1 MEKRSKIDRN
11 PYSNKNSIN
20 INNIDSKSSFHSI
33 DNPMRSN
40 FHLSHNSSNSKD
52 LSYNSVRLQSSYLND
67 IEQSMLELKNFIEIV
82 APSNSQTIETATNR
96 LSFRPKNLPKK
107 SKEEEEYHRRLV
119 EENRKLYLES
129 LHQKHLKEVEYKKRL
144 EKKLIKQ
151 QKLSKI
157 WVNEIIPKWVEIK
170 KDKKI
175 KEYFYMGLPP
185 TVRGRVWMLCL
196 GNRFSITKEYYQ
208 IQVNN
213 SKEILKKYKVKN
225 SINTNNN
232 KLGNK
237 NLYLNKDNNINN
249 LDNGEIEKID
259 DNDLDDQSDD
269 DDEDNK
275 IKTKDKEKSINI
287 IELDIERTFP
297 YLGLFKGN
305 SPMAEDLREILR
317 VFVISRP
324 DIGYIQGLSFIA
336 GILLLNMDK
345 FKAFIS
351 LMNLILNPIMMPF
364 YKMDNESI
372 QQRLKLFK
380 QVFYFNLPELCE
392 HFDELGLLPENYF
405 LSWNMTLFTRDVNL
419 ELANR
424 IWDVFMIEGVKAIYS
439 AAIVFL
445 SHFEEKLM
453 NMDFVEIM
461 TCIGTIKNINF
472 DEDMVIE
479 AMKKIKIPDWIQFEI
494 DKLNDEN
501 IPIY

>member
-1 MEKRSKIDRN
+1 MEKKSGVEKN
-11 PYSNKNSIN
+11 PYSNKNT
-20 INNIDSKSSFHSI
+20 INNSIEKKNSFHSI
-33 DNPMRSN
+33 DNPIRSN
-40 FHLSHNSSNSKD
+40 YHLLQNSNNSKEF
-52 LSYNSVRLQSSYLND
+52 SYNSVRVPSSSMSDL
-67 IEQSMLELKNFIEIV
+67 EQSMLELKNFIEIV

-107 SKEEEEYHRRLV
+107 SKEEEEYHRKLV

-129 LHQKHLKEVEYKKRL
+129 LHQKHLKEIEYKKRL

-157 WVNEIIPKWVEIK
+157 WVNEIIPKWLEK
-170 KDKKI
+170 KRDKNI

-185 TVRGRVWMLCL
+185 SVRGRVWMLCL

-213 SKEILKKYKVKN
+213 SKEILKKYKMKKDMSN
-225 SINTNNN
+225 KTDKTKSI
-232 KLGNK
+232 
-237 NLYLNKDNNINN
+237 YINKDNNI
-249 LDNGEIEKID
+249 DIEKID
-259 DNDLDDQSDD
+259 DNINEQNDSDE
-269 DDEDNK
+269 EDNK
-275 IKTKDKEKSINI
+275 SIIKDKEKSINI

-351 LMNLILNPIMMPF
+351 LMNLILNPIMLPF

-380 QVFYFNLPELCE
+380 QVFYFNLPELCG

-424 IWDVFMIEGVKAIYS
+424 IWDVFMIEGIKAIYS

-461 TCIGTIKNINF
+461 TCIGTIKTINF

-479 AMKKIKIPDWIQFEI
+479 AMKKVKIPDWIQVEI

>member
-1 MEKRSKIDRN
+1 MKMTKN
-11 PYSNKNSIN
+11 QMNTYSNNVTL
-20 INNIDSKSSFHSI
+20 NNTDQKA
-33 DNPMRSN
+33 
-40 FHLSHNSSNSKD
+40 SNSKSVITNFESNNLKD
-52 LSYNSVRLQSSYLND
+52 IPYNYQSVRLSSQD
-67 IEQSMLELKNFIEIV
+67 SSEIEQSMQELKNFIEIV
-82 APSNSQTIETATNR
+82 APSNSESLETCTNR

-107 SKEEEEYHRRLV
+107 SKEEEEYHRKLV
-119 EENRKLYLES
+119 EENRKSYLEAI
-129 LHQKHLKEVEYKKRL
+129 HQKHLKEMEYRKRL

-151 QKLSKI
+151 QELSKV
-157 WVNEIIPKWVEIK
+157 WVKDLIPNWLKIK

-185 TVRGRVWMLCL
+185 SVRGRIWMLCL
-196 GNRFSITKEYYQ
+196 GNKFSITKEYYQ
-208 IQVNN
+208 IQVNT
-213 SKEILKKYKVKN
+213 SLEILKKYQKQKEKR
-225 SINTNNN
+225 N
-232 KLGNK
+232 KMRE
-237 NLYLNKDNNINN
+237 NNIKTN
-249 LDNGEIEKID
+249 DNQINDVDANGKESEI
-259 DNDLDDQSDD
+259 
-269 DDEDNK
+269 DEEEN
-275 IKTKDKEKSINI
+275 KDKEKSIII

-351 LMNLILNPIMMPF
+351 LMNLILNPIMLPF
-364 YKMDNESI
+364 YKMDNELI
-372 QQRLKLFK
+372 QQRLQLFK
-380 QVFYFNLPELCE
+380 QVFYFNLPELCGY
-392 HFDELGLLPENYF
+392 FDELGMLPENYF
-405 LSWNMTLFTRDVNL
+405 LTWNMTLFTHDVNL

-461 TCIGTIKNINF
+461 SCIGSINTINF

-479 AMKKIKIPDWIQFEI
+479 AMKKVKIPDWVQVEI

-501 IPIY
+501 IPI

>member
-1 MEKRSKIDRN
+1 MKMTKN
-11 PYSNKNSIN
+11 QMTTYSNNVTL
-20 INNIDSKSSFHSI
+20 NNTDQKA
-33 DNPMRSN
+33 
-40 FHLSHNSSNSKD
+40 SNSKSVMTNYESNNLKD
-52 LSYNSVRLQSSYLND
+52 NSYNYQSIRLSSQDSNE
-67 IEQSMLELKNFIEIV
+67 IEQSMQELKNFIEIV
-82 APSNSQTIETATNR
+82 APSNSESIETCTNR
-96 LSFRPKNLPKK
+96 MSFRPKNLPKK
-107 SKEEEEYHRRLV
+107 SKEEEEYHRKLV

-129 LHQKHLKEVEYKKRL
+129 IHQKQLKEMEYRKRL

-151 QKLSKI
+151 QELSKV
-157 WVNEIIPKWVEIK
+157 WVKDLIPNWLKIR

-185 TVRGRVWMLCL
+185 SVRGRIWMLCL
-196 GNRFSITKEYYQ
+196 GNKFSITKEYYQ

-213 SKEILKKYKVKN
+213 SIEILKKYQKQKEN
-225 SINTNNN
+225 RN
-232 KLGNK
+232 KIRE
-237 NLYLNKDNNINN
+237 NNI
-249 LDNGEIEKID
+249 KKD
-259 DNDLDDQSDD
+259 DNQINDVDINDKESEI
-269 DDEDNK
+269 DEEES
-275 IKTKDKEKSINI
+275 KDKEKSIII

-351 LMNLILNPIMMPF
+351 LMNLILNPIMLPF
-364 YKMDNESI
+364 YKMDNELI
-372 QQRLKLFK
+372 QQRLQLFK
-380 QVFYFNLPELCE
+380 QVFYFNLPELCGY
-392 HFDELGLLPENYF
+392 FDELGMLPENYF
-405 LSWNMTLFTRDVNL
+405 LTWNMTLFTHDVNL

-461 TCIGTIKNINF
+461 SCIGSINTINF

-479 AMKKIKIPDWIQFEI
+479 AMKKVKIPDWIQVEI

-501 IPIY
+501 IPI

>member
-1 MEKRSKIDRN
+1 MKMTKN
-11 PYSNKNSIN
+11 QMNTYSNNATL
-20 INNIDSKSSFHSI
+20 NNTDQKI
-33 DNPMRSN
+33 
-40 FHLSHNSSNSKD
+40 SNSKSVMTNFESNNLKD
-52 LSYNSVRLQSSYLND
+52 ISYNNQSVRLSSQDSNE
-67 IEQSMLELKNFIEIV
+67 IEQSMQELKNFIEIV
-82 APSNSQTIETATNR
+82 APSNTESIETYTNR

-107 SKEEEEYHRRLV
+107 SKEEEEYHRKLV
-119 EENRKLYLES
+119 EENRKSYLES
-129 LHQKHLKEVEYKKRL
+129 IHQKHLKEMEYRKRL

-151 QKLSKI
+151 QELSKV
-157 WVNEIIPKWVEIK
+157 WVKDLIPNWLKIR

-185 TVRGRVWMLCL
+185 SVRGRIWMLCL
-196 GNRFSITKEYYQ
+196 GNKFSITKEYYQ

-213 SKEILKKYKVKN
+213 SIEILKKYQKQKEKR
-225 SINTNNN
+225 N
-232 KLGNK
+232 KMRE
-237 NLYLNKDNNINN
+237 NNIKKD
-249 LDNGEIEKID
+249 DNQINDVDANDKESEIEEEE
-259 DNDLDDQSDD
+259 S
-269 DDEDNK
+269 
-275 IKTKDKEKSINI
+275 KDKEKSIII

-351 LMNLILNPIMMPF
+351 LMNLILNPIMLPF
-364 YKMDNESI
+364 YKMDNELI
-372 QQRLKLFK
+372 QQRLQLFK
-380 QVFYFNLPELCE
+380 QVFYFNLPELCGY
-392 HFDELGLLPENYF
+392 FDELGMLPENYF
-405 LSWNMTLFTRDVNL
+405 LTWNMTLFTHDVNL

-461 TCIGTIKNINF
+461 SCIGSINTINF

-479 AMKKIKIPDWIQFEI
+479 AMKKVKIPDWIQVEI

-501 IPIY
+501 IPI

>member
-1 MEKRSKIDRN
+1 MEKSSEKKTND
-11 PYSNKNSIN
+11 YSDNKNSIN
-20 INNIDSKSSFHSI
+20 TIEKKNSFHSI
-33 DNPMRSN
+33 DDNIATN
-40 FHLSHNSSNSKD
+40 LHLLRNSSNSKD
-52 LSYNSVRLQSSYLND
+52 SISLNSVNIPLSYINEL
-67 IEQSMLELKNFIEIV
+67 EQSMLELKNFIGIV
-82 APSNSQTIETATNR
+82 APSNSETIETITNQ

-107 SKEEEEYHRRLV
+107 SKEEEEYHRKLV
-119 EENRKLYLES
+119 EENRKSYLES
-129 LHQKHLKEVEYKKRL
+129 LHKKHLKEIEYKKRL
-144 EKKLIKQ
+144 EKKYIKQ

-157 WVNEIIPKWVEIK
+157 WVNELIPNWVEKK

-175 KEYFYMGLPP
+175 KEYFYKGLPSNI
-185 TVRGRVWMLCL
+185 RGRVWMLCL
-196 GNRFSITKEYYQ
+196 GNKFSITKEYYQ

-213 SKEILKKYKVKN
+213 SKEILKKYEIKKQKEENKKN
-225 SINTNNN
+225 I
-232 KLGNK
+232 NK
-237 NLYLNKDNNINN
+237 NIYLNKDNNI
-249 LDNGEIEKID
+249 EIEKID
-259 DNDLDDQSDD
+259 DNNNDNEENE
-269 DDEDNK
+269 DENRNN
-275 IKTKDKEKSINI
+275 IGKDKEKSINI

-297 YLGLFKGN
+297 YLGVFKGH

-351 LMNLILNPIMMPF
+351 LMNLILNPIILPF

-380 QVFYFNLPELCE
+380 QVFYFNLPELCQ
-392 HFDELGLLPENYF
+392 HFDELDLLPENYF

-424 IWDVFMIEGVKAIYS
+424 IWDVFMIDGVKAIYA

-461 TCIGTIKNINF
+461 TCIGSIKTINF
-472 DEDMVIE
+472 DDDMFIE
-479 AMKKIKIPDWIQFEI
+479 AMKKIQIPNWIQNEI
-494 DKLNDEN
+494 DKLYDEN

>member
-1 MEKRSKIDRN
+1 MTKN
-11 PYSNKNSIN
+11 QMTTYSNNVTL
-20 INNIDSKSSFHSI
+20 NNTDQKA
-33 DNPMRSN
+33 
-40 FHLSHNSSNSKD
+40 SNSKSVMTNYESNNLKD
-52 LSYNSVRLQSSYLND
+52 NSYNYQSIRLSSQDSNE
-67 IEQSMLELKNFIEIV
+67 IEQSMQELKNFIEIV
-82 APSNSQTIETATNR
+82 APSNSESIETCTNR

-107 SKEEEEYHRRLV
+107 SKEEEEYHRKLV

-129 LHQKHLKEVEYKKRL
+129 IHQKHLKEMEYRKRL

-151 QKLSKI
+151 QELSKV
-157 WVNEIIPKWVEIK
+157 WVKDLIPNWLKIR

-185 TVRGRVWMLCL
+185 SVRGRIWMLCL
-196 GNRFSITKEYYQ
+196 GNKFSITKEYYQ

-213 SKEILKKYKVKN
+213 SIEILKKYQKQKEN
-225 SINTNNN
+225 RN
-232 KLGNK
+232 KIRE
-237 NLYLNKDNNINN
+237 NNI
-249 LDNGEIEKID
+249 KKD
-259 DNDLDDQSDD
+259 DNQINDVDINDKESEI
-269 DDEDNK
+269 DEEES
-275 IKTKDKEKSINI
+275 KDKEKSIII

-351 LMNLILNPIMMPF
+351 LMNLILNPIMLPF
-364 YKMDNESI
+364 YKMDNELI
-372 QQRLKLFK
+372 QQRLQLFK
-380 QVFYFNLPELCE
+380 QVFYFNLPELCGY
-392 HFDELGLLPENYF
+392 FDELGMLPENYF
-405 LSWNMTLFTRDVNL
+405 LTWNMTLFTHDVNL

-461 TCIGTIKNINF
+461 SCIGSINTINF

-479 AMKKIKIPDWIQFEI
+479 AMKKVKIPDWIQVEI

-501 IPIY
+501 IPI

>member
-1 MEKRSKIDRN
+1 MKITKN
-11 PYSNKNSIN
+11 QMSTYSNNVTL
-20 INNIDSKSSFHSI
+20 NNTDQKA
-33 DNPMRSN
+33 
-40 FHLSHNSSNSKD
+40 SNSKSVMTNFESNNLKD
-52 LSYNSVRLQSSYLND
+52 NSYNNQSVRLSSQDSNE
-67 IEQSMLELKNFIEIV
+67 IEQSMQELKNFIEIV
-82 APSNSQTIETATNR
+82 APSNSESIETCTNR

-107 SKEEEEYHRRLV
+107 SKEEEEYHRKLV
-119 EENRKLYLES
+119 EENRKSYLES
-129 LHQKHLKEVEYKKRL
+129 IHQKHLKEMEYRKRL

-151 QKLSKI
+151 QELSKV
-157 WVNEIIPKWVEIK
+157 WVKDLIPNWSKIR

-185 TVRGRVWMLCL
+185 SVRGRIWMLCL
-196 GNRFSITKEYYQ
+196 GNKFSITKEYYQ

-213 SKEILKKYKVKN
+213 SIEILKKYQKQKEN
-225 SINTNNN
+225 RN
-232 KLGNK
+232 KMRE
-237 NLYLNKDNNINN
+237 NNIKKD
-249 LDNGEIEKID
+249 DNQINDVDANDKESEIEEEE
-259 DNDLDDQSDD
+259 S
-269 DDEDNK
+269 
-275 IKTKDKEKSINI
+275 KDKEKSIII

-351 LMNLILNPIMMPF
+351 LMNLILNPIMLPF
-364 YKMDNESI
+364 YKMDNELI
-372 QQRLKLFK
+372 QQRLQLFK
-380 QVFYFNLPELCE
+380 QVFYFNLPELCGY
-392 HFDELGLLPENYF
+392 FDELGMLPENYF
-405 LSWNMTLFTRDVNL
+405 LTWNMTLFTHDVNL

-461 TCIGTIKNINF
+461 SCIGSINTINF

-479 AMKKIKIPDWIQFEI
+479 AMKKVKIPDWIQVEI

-501 IPIY
+501 IPI

>member
-1 MEKRSKIDRN
+1 MS
-11 PYSNKNSIN
+11 
-20 INNIDSKSSFHSI
+20 
-33 DNPMRSN
+33 
-40 FHLSHNSSNSKD
+40 D
-52 LSYNSVRLQSSYLND
+52 L
-67 IEQSMLELKNFIEIV
+67 EQSMLELKNFIEIV

-107 SKEEEEYHRRLV
+107 SKEEEEYHRKLV
-119 EENRKLYLES
+119 EENRKLYLEA
-129 LHQKHLKEVEYKKRL
+129 LHQKHLKEIEYKKRL

-157 WVNEIIPKWVEIK
+157 WVNEIIPKWLEK
-170 KDKKI
+170 KRDKNI

-185 TVRGRVWMLCL
+185 SVRGRVWMLCL

-213 SKEILKKYKVKN
+213 SKEILKKYKMKKDMSN
-225 SINTNNN
+225 KTDKTKSI
-232 KLGNK
+232 
-237 NLYLNKDNNINN
+237 YINKDNNI
-249 LDNGEIEKID
+249 DIEKID
-259 DNDLDDQSDD
+259 DNINEQNDSDE
-269 DDEDNK
+269 EDNK
-275 IKTKDKEKSINI
+275 SIIKDKEKSINI

-351 LMNLILNPIMMPF
+351 LMNLILNPIMLPF

-380 QVFYFNLPELCE
+380 QVFYFNLPELCG

-461 TCIGTIKNINF
+461 TCIGTIKTINF

-479 AMKKIKIPDWIQFEI
+479 AMKKVKIPDWIQFEI

>member
-1 MEKRSKIDRN
+1 M
-11 PYSNKNSIN
+11 
-20 INNIDSKSSFHSI
+20 
-33 DNPMRSN
+33 
-40 FHLSHNSSNSKD
+40 
-52 LSYNSVRLQSSYLND
+52 Q
-67 IEQSMLELKNFIEIV
+67 ELKNFIEIV
-82 APSNSQTIETATNR
+82 APSNSESIETCTNR
-96 LSFRPKNLPKK
+96 MSFRPKNLPKK
-107 SKEEEEYHRRLV
+107 SKEEEEYHRKLV

-129 LHQKHLKEVEYKKRL
+129 IHQKQLKEMEYRKRL

-151 QKLSKI
+151 QELSKV
-157 WVNEIIPKWVEIK
+157 WVKDLIPNWLKIR

-185 TVRGRVWMLCL
+185 SVRGRIWMLCL
-196 GNRFSITKEYYQ
+196 GNKFSITKEYYQ

-213 SKEILKKYKVKN
+213 SIEILKKYQKQKEN
-225 SINTNNN
+225 RN
-232 KLGNK
+232 KIRE
-237 NLYLNKDNNINN
+237 NNI
-249 LDNGEIEKID
+249 KKD
-259 DNDLDDQSDD
+259 DNQINDVDVDVNDNESEI
-269 DDEDNK
+269 DEEES
-275 IKTKDKEKSINI
+275 KDKEKSIII

-351 LMNLILNPIMMPF
+351 LMNLILNPIMLPF
-364 YKMDNESI
+364 YKMDNELI
-372 QQRLKLFK
+372 QQRLQLFK
-380 QVFYFNLPELCE
+380 QVFYFNLPELCGY
-392 HFDELGLLPENYF
+392 FDELGMLPENYF
-405 LSWNMTLFTRDVNL
+405 LTWNMTLFTHDVNL

-461 TCIGTIKNINF
+461 SCIGSINTINF

-479 AMKKIKIPDWIQFEI
+479 AMKKVKIPDWIQVEI

-501 IPIY
+501 IPI